1 MQSKLTAKKLAVRRL
16 SVAETKRFHKAI
28 ISSRTPKG
36 QKKEKG
42 KVRNKQGRR
51 NQHCNKIY
59 SPFAS
64 FFAFYTCFASGLY
77 FVHKSFP
84 YIANRILS
92 FLSAYLQLYHLFWLF
107 FKLFTLFH
115 SIGFFPPCSR
125 FVLHASF
132 FSIFAYAWSYLNSC
146 FTNVVFKTFF
156 PVCSLSGLLLFG
168 PLVFYLFLLAL
179 FAI

>member
-42 KVRNKQGRR
+42 EVRNKQGRR

-156 PVCSLSGLLLFG
+156 PVCS
-168 PLVFYLFLLAL
+168 
-179 FAI
+179 